1 MRRLDRILTAT
12 SRPWARRSVQH
23 PDHYSRELRLIPRR
37 RYTSEAPS
45 SQQKS
50 TQIESK
56 PLSPH
61 IAFYISFGKPIAR
74 VLTITAATYVGL
86 YFLKRKLQKAEDK
99 IEGVSKSTS
108 L

>member
-1 MRRLDRILTAT
+1 MRRLDQILIAT
-12 SRPWARRSVQH
+12 SRARRSVRY
-23 PDHYSRELRLIPRR
+23 PDYYSREVHLSPRR

-50 TQIESK
+50 TPTEPK

-61 IAFYISFGKPIAR
+61 VAFYISFGKPIAS
-74 VLTITAATYVGL
+74 VLAITAATYVGL
-86 YFLKRKLQKAEDK
+86 YFLKGKLQEAEDN
-99 IEGVSKSTS
+99 IEGVSKGTS